1 MTYLDMEREYRRWRR
16 EARDDKDVARELEEM
31 EGQEERIEDAFY
43 RELAFGTGGLRG
55 LIGAGTNRMNVYTVA
70 KATQGAADYIKSR
83 FEKSRWRAAV
93 SYDSRIKS
101 RLFAETAARVM
112 AANGIKVRLFREL
125 APTPCL
131 SFAVRELNCA
141 LGIMITSSHN
151 PARYNGYKV
160 YGPDGC
166 QITARAAADISEEI
180 KKLDIFRDI
189 AGMDFGQAVEEGRI
203 SYTGPELMTAYIEQ
217 VKAQSLLGP
226 DTPADRSLPIIYTP
240 LNGTGLKPVLRALR
254 ESGFENVSVVVEQ
267 EKPDGLFPTCPYPNP
282 EVPQAME
289 LGIRLGKEKK
299 AALVLATDPDCDRV
313 GIAVPGSDGEFV
325 RLSANETG
333 LLLLEYICERRLALG
348 TMPKEP
354 VMAKT
359 IVTTS
364 LAEAVGAHYGV
375 RTVNVLTGFKYIGE
389 YMGRLER
396 EGRLDSYIFG
406 FEESCG
412 YLSGPYVR
420 DKDGVNAAHLICEM
434 AAYYQ
439 AKGLG
444 LLGQLERL
452 YDTYGFCLDTQR
464 SYAFEGA
471 AGAKAMEALMEEI
484 RKAGGI
490 KGLPAVS
497 MTDYAGGV
505 DGLPPSNVLKFALK
519 EGSLILRPSGTEP
532 KLKVYISL
540 RARKKEQL
548 TDLERQL
555 GAAVE
560 ELIGKYQG

>member
-1 MTYLDMEREYRRWRR
+1 MTYLEMEKEYRRWRE
-16 EARDDKDVARELEEM
+16 EALADADVVRELKEM
-31 EGQEERIEDAFY
+31 EGDPGRMEDAFY
-43 RELAFGTGGLRG
+43 RELSFGTGGLRG
-55 LIGAGTNRMNVYTVA
+55 IIGAGTNRMNVYTVA
-70 KATQGAADYIKSR
+70 KATQGAAAYIR
-83 FEKSRWRAAV
+83 GHFEKKQWKAAV

-101 RLFAETAARVM
+101 RLFAETAACVM
-112 AANGIKVRLFREL
+112 AANGIQVEVFDAL

-131 SFAVRELNCA
+131 SFAVRELGCA

-151 PARYNGYKV
+151 PAQYNGYKV

-166 QITARAAADISEEI
+166 QITSGAASDIYGEM
-180 KKLDIFRDI
+180 KKLDLFRDI
-189 AGMDFGQAVEEGRI
+189 ALMDFEQARGEGRI
-203 SYTGPELMTAYIEQ
+203 SYIGPELMTAYIEQ
-217 VKAQSLLGP
+217 VRAQSLLKP

-240 LNGTGLKPVLRALR
+240 LNGTGLQPVLRALA
-254 ESGFENVSVVVEQ
+254 ESGFENVCLVEEQ
-267 EKPDGLFPTCPYPNP
+267 AEPDGNFPTCPYPNP

-289 LGIRLGKEKK
+289 LGIRLGKEKG

-313 GIAVPGSDGEFV
+313 GIAVPGPAGEFV

-354 VMAKT
+354 VMVKT
-359 IVTTS
+359 IVTTG
-364 LAEAVGAHYGV
+364 LAEAIGAHYGV

-389 YMGRLER
+389 FMGRLEK
-396 EGRLDSYIFG
+396 EGRLDAYIFG

-412 YLSGPYVR
+412 YLSGAYVR

-434 AAYYQ
+434 AAYYR
-439 AKGLG
+439 ARGLG
-444 LLGQLERL
+444 LLEQLERI
-452 YDTYGFCLDTQR
+452 YETYGCCLDTQR

-471 AGAKAMEALMEEI
+471 AGARAMEGLMGSI
-484 RKAGGI
+484 RAAGGLD
-490 KGLPAVS
+490 GVPALS

-505 DGLPPSNVLKFALK
+505 DGLPPSNVLKFVLK
-519 EGSLILRPSGTEP
+519 DGSVILRPSGTEP

-540 RARKKEQL
+540 RGRKKEQL
-548 TDLERQL
+548 KERERQI

-560 ELIGKYQG
+560 ELIGKHQG

>member
-1 MTYLDMEREYRRWRR
+1 MTYLEMEKEYRRWRK
-16 EARDDKDVARELEEM
+16 EALADADVVRELKEM
-31 EGQEERIEDAFY
+31 EGDPGRMEDAFY
-43 RELAFGTGGLRG
+43 RELSFGTGGLRG
-55 LIGAGTNRMNVYTVA
+55 IIGAGTNRMNVYTVA
-70 KATQGAADYIKSR
+70 KATQGAAAYIR
-83 FEKSRWRAAV
+83 GHFEKKQWKAAV

-101 RLFAETAARVM
+101 RLFAETAACVM
-112 AANGIKVRLFREL
+112 AANGIQVEVFEAL

-131 SFAVRELNCA
+131 SFAVRELGCA

-151 PARYNGYKV
+151 PAQYNGYKV

-166 QITARAAADISEEI
+166 QITSGAASDIYGEM
-180 KKLDIFRDI
+180 KKLDLFRDI
-189 AGMDFGQAVEEGRI
+189 ALMDFEQARGEGRI
-203 SYTGPELMTAYIEQ
+203 SYIGPELMNAYIEQ
-217 VKAQSLLGP
+217 VRAQSLLKP

-240 LNGTGLKPVLRALR
+240 LNGTGLQPVLRALA
-254 ESGFENVSVVVEQ
+254 ESGFENVCLVEEQ
-267 EKPDGLFPTCPYPNP
+267 AEPDGNFPTCPYPNP

-289 LGIRLGKEKK
+289 LGIRLGKEKG

-313 GIAVPGSDGEFV
+313 GIAVPGPEGEFV

-354 VMAKT
+354 VMVKT
-359 IVTTS
+359 IVTTG
-364 LAEAVGAHYGV
+364 LAEAIGAHYGV

-389 YMGRLER
+389 FMGRLEK
-396 EGRLDSYIFG
+396 EGRLDAYIFG

-412 YLSGPYVR
+412 YLSGAYVR

-434 AAYYQ
+434 AAYYR
-439 AKGLG
+439 ARGLG
-444 LLGQLERL
+444 LLEQLERI
-452 YDTYGFCLDTQR
+452 YHTYGCCLDTQR

-471 AGAKAMEALMEEI
+471 AGARAMEGLMGSI
-484 RKAGGI
+484 RAAGGLD
-490 KGLPAVS
+490 GVPALS

-505 DGLPPSNVLKFALK
+505 DGLPPSNVLKFVLK
-519 EGSLILRPSGTEP
+519 DGSVILRPSGTEP

-540 RARKKEQL
+540 RGRKKEQL
-548 TDLERQL
+548 KERERQI

-560 ELIGKYQG
+560 ELIGKHQG